1 MKKPE
6 MSLGDV
12 IDRLSILTMKV
23 YFGDEQSISE
33 HRHLTLSLEAF
44 GIDGKIVAACLR
56 LQLMNR
62 LIWELENEMR
72 RGFLDHDFTELGKRA
87 IKIRDFN
94 AKRIEYKNEINTI
107 TKGFIEK
114 KIQHRSQR

>member
-1 MKKPE
+1 MKKPT
-6 MSLGDV
+6 MNLGEV

-33 HRHLTLSLEAF
+33 HRHLTQSLSAY
-44 GIDGKIVAACLR
+44 GVNGKVMASALR

-62 LIWELENEMR
+62 LIWELENDMRKGHLDGDLQEMGR
-72 RGFLDHDFTELGKRA
+72 RA

-94 AKRIEYKNEINTI
+94 AKRIEYKNSINE
-107 TKGFIEK
+107 KGFIEN
-114 KIQHRSQR
+114 KIMHRSQQ

>member
-1 MKKPE
+1 MPRAT
-6 MSLGDV
+6 MSLGDI

-33 HRHLTLSLEAF
+33 HRYLTQSLESY
-44 GIDGKIVAACLR
+44 GIDGKVMASALR

-72 RGFLDHDFTELGKRA
+72 RGLLDHDLLEVGKRA

-94 AKRIEYKNEINTI
+94 AKRIEYKNTINKDT
-107 TKGFIEK
+107 FQEK
-114 KIQHRSQR
+114 KIHHRSER

>member
-1 MKKPE
+1 MSRPT

-33 HRHLTLSLEAF
+33 HRYLTQSLKDWD
-44 GIDGKIVAACLR
+44 IDGRVMASALR

-72 RGFLDHDFTELGKRA
+72 RGLLDHDLPEMGKRA

-94 AKRIEYKNEINTI
+94 AKRIEYKNSIN
-107 TKGFIEK
+107 KDSFQEN
-114 KIQHRSQR
+114 KIQHRSQK